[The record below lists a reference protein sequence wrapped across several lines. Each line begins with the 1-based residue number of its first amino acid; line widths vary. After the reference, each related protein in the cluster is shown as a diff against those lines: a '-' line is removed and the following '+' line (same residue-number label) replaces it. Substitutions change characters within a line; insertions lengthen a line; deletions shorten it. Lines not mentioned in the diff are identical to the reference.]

1 MGWRWGPSVRVCVR
15 VVRARS
21 RAFVPECMRR
31 PSESRGPRQ
40 RRRGQDGDGERETHM
55 WPVRQ
60 GARARARAGARVCV
74 CEVHA
79 AARARSCVS
88 VCRAD
93 AGAPKSRRR
102 PHPKSATGSA
112 TGSALQR
119 RCSAAS
125 LRCRAQGPYFGQPR
139 QHRPS
144 PAPVP
149 GSSLNVRVGY

>member
-40 RRRGQDGDGERETHM
+40 RRRGQDGDDERETHM
-55 WPVRQ
+55 RPVQQ
-60 GARARARAGARVCV
+60 GARARARGGVRVCV

-79 AARARSCVS
+79 EARARSCVG

-93 AGAPKSRRR
+93 PVRRPKTSRRQVR
-102 PHPKSATGSA
+102 
-112 TGSALQR
+112 QR

-125 LRCRAQGPYFGQPR
+125 PAAALQGPKLRPR
-139 QHRPS
+139 RPAAAEAVLRARPS
-144 PAPVP
+144 E
-149 GSSLNVRVGY
+149 SVRVRRRH